1 LLCAGLIF
9 KHLKSKKMSTEYI
22 IQKLDSIE
30 RMLTEQNMLKKEVL
44 SFNEAAIYLEVSHS
58 HLYKMTSTGVIPSYK
73 PNGKKLYFN
82 RKELDSWLL
91 SNRQSS
97 QEEIEQQAANY
108 LIKKGRV
115 EL

>member
-1 LLCAGLIF
+1 
-9 KHLKSKKMSTEYI
+9 ME
-22 IQKLDSIE
+22 KLNSIE
-30 RMLTEQNMLKKEVL
+30 MMLMEQNMLKKEVL

>member
-1 LLCAGLIF
+1 
-9 KHLKSKKMSTEYI
+9 MSTEYI

-30 RMLTEQNMLKKEVL
+30 RMLTEQNMLQKEVL
-44 SFNEAAIYLEVSHS
+44 TFNEAAIYLEVSHS

>member
-1 LLCAGLIF
+1 
-9 KHLKSKKMSTEYI
+9 
-22 IQKLDSIE
+22 
-30 RMLTEQNMLKKEVL
+30 
-44 SFNEAAIYLEVSHS
+44 
-58 HLYKMTSTGVIPSYK
+58 
-73 PNGKKLYFN
+73 LYFN
-82 RKELDSWLL
+82 RKELDNWLL